1 MSKNNYFGQYS
12 RIGIVMIIIIM
23 VLLGQCGREI
33 RANAIDYNNPISVF
47 SNLANNGIT
56 AIEQEGSIYW
66 ATKARV
72 GISELYYRTVGWQV
86 DFKNIETGLSAD
98 FTISFGTIAG
108 QDTTDSDLKVTSV
121 QQVEG
126 GRTYQYVLY
135 QIPSEAI
142 NQRMKKQ
149 GVDIY
154 NLFGNTIEL
163 KFNAIVA
170 IMNGEEKVLAGPYNL
185 KHEDQ
190 RSTFYS
196 ELLKRG
202 FSSVSIQNIRD
213 NYVNKVIY
221 FEGENILPPSY
232 VNQIHSYASGFQIGT
247 TNTGEAGLFLLELR
261 EVTKRGGEKF
271 SLGEHLLETIP
282 KGFVSP
288 SVFGTG
294 DIEGSY
300 HNGYDINIVVE
311 QREQVMKF
319 DLIYFPEEYTIT
331 YELDGGINDKRNP
344 TSYTILYGI
353 SLYEPNRAGY
363 IFEGWYLGEEKITGI
378 NEGRG
383 AEFNHVQELYEELS
397 KRTVGDVVIRARWKL
412 ANIHVA
418 YMGNNQSAG
427 ADLFEEDV
435 ALYHQ
440 QSEMAEY
447 QLFDN
452 ANDEDLH
459 FTKEKEVSYVD
470 QIYGTE
476 MKQRISETVVGWSFK
491 KQGDEALDAAYEL
504 GQTYS
509 GVKLLEEATSEGGAT
524 KANPHS
530 DFGTNSKVEHVKI
543 PENRNQDIPIVN
555 LYAVWDEGPRIEAYD
570 IYITLDEIKNGHVD
584 EAYVLGFASAA
595 DREDGELDNQE
606 SFYVAN
612 FDSLESV
619 WGVEGEADVI
629 YEAIDSVGNLTQQQ
643 VKMHIIDGSLKFL
656 EEDLMRLRF
665 VEEEFLHTI
674 DSKSI
679 WSENTEYSSLLK
691 ETLGVLSSGE
701 LEHSQEVWVIEEED
715 INQMQEYIQQKG
727 LGSLDKKGLPNPD
740 NLIEFREEF
749 RRCWSQP

>member
-1 MSKNNYFGQYS
+1 
-12 RIGIVMIIIIM
+12 M
-23 VLLGQCGREI
+23 VLLGQGGRKI
-33 RANAIDYNNPISVF
+33 KANAIDYNDPISVF
-47 SNLANNGIT
+47 SDLASRGIT

-72 GISELYYRTVGWQV
+72 GMSTLYYRTVGWQA
-86 DFKNIETGLSAD
+86 DFKNNETGLSAD
-98 FTISFGTIAG
+98 FEISFGRIAG
-108 QDTTDSDLKVTSV
+108 QDTTDPDLKVTSV
-121 QQVEG
+121 RQLEE
-126 GRTYQYVLY
+126 GRTYEYVLY

-142 NQRMKKQ
+142 NQRMKNQ

-163 KFNAIVA
+163 KFNAIVV
-170 IMNGEEKVLAGPYNL
+170 IMNGEEQVLAGPYNL
-185 KHEDQ
+185 KYEDQ
-190 RSTFYS
+190 ASALNN
-196 ELLKRG
+196 ELSNRG

-213 NYVNKVIY
+213 NYVNKIIY
-221 FEGENILPPSY
+221 FEGKNILPPSH

-247 TNTGEAGLFLLELR
+247 PNTGETGQFLLESR
-261 EVTKRGGEKF
+261 EVTKHGGEKF

-282 KGFVSP
+282 KGFVAP
-288 SVFGTG
+288 GVFGTG

-300 HNGYDINIVVE
+300 HNEYDINMVIE
-311 QREQVMKF
+311 QREQAMKF

-378 NEGRG
+378 NEGQG
-383 AEFNHVQELYEELS
+383 EEFNHVQELYEQLG
-397 KRTVGDVVIRARWKL
+397 KRTVGDVVIHARWKL

-427 ADLFEEDV
+427 TDLFEEDV

-440 QSEMAEY
+440 QSVAEY

-452 ANDEDLH
+452 ANEEDLH

-470 QIYGTE
+470 EIYGTE
-476 MKQRISETVVGWSFK
+476 MKQRITETVVGWSFK
-491 KQGDEALDAAYEL
+491 KQGEEVLDAAYEL

-509 GVKLLEEATSEGGAT
+509 GVKLLEEAMAQGATT

-530 DFGTNSKVEHVKI
+530 DFGTNSKAEHVKI
-543 PENRNQDIPIVN
+543 PENRNKDIPIVN

-570 IYITLDEIKNGHVD
+570 IYITLEEIKNGHVD
-584 EAYVLGFASAA
+584 EGYVLEFAKAV
-595 DREDGELDNQE
+595 DREDGELEDRAN
-606 SFYVAN
+606 FYIAN
-612 FDSLESV
+612 FDTLQSV
-619 WGVEGEADVI
+619 WGEEGDVDVV
-629 YEAIDSVGNLTQQQ
+629 YEAIDRVGNRTQQQ
-643 VKMHIIDGSLKFL
+643 VKIHIIDGGLNLL

-665 VEEEFLHTI
+665 IEEEFLHTI
-674 DSKSI
+674 DSNSI

-701 LEHSQEVWVIEEED
+701 LEHSQEVWTIEEED

-749 RRCWSQP
+749 QHCWSQP